1 MSARCQFTCWC
12 GDYPFPHRLLGGK
25 CRGGPNEE
33 PVPYLD
39 RGNTVEDYERHWGDR
54 TAIDNRL
61 DDPRRGEAAAI
72 NAENRRFRFGG

>member
-39 RGNTVEDYERHWGDR
+39 RGMTIDDYERHAPSDDR
-54 TAIDNRL
+54 YN
-61 DDPRRGEAAAI
+61 DPRRGEAAAI